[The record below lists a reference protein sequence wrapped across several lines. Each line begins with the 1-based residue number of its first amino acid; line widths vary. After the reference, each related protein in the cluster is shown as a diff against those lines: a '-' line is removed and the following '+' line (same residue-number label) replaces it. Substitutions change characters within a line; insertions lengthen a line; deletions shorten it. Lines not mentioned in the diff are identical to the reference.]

1 MPTITI
7 THLYFIPITS
17 ALTPCSSLRGA
28 TALRLGKAG
37 PVSLQTYFKG
47 HPQWSLSRRCLTRE
61 RRQRTDIFWNDKQIQ
76 QDRVVKEGIL
86 STRTDWVVS
95 GQGVWRWNM
104 VVAEDAGARQST
116 ECVQDSSSLLPP
128 RGSALVRDIAILV
141 LGREDIFSAPGL
153 ILICTSA

>member
-1 MPTITI
+1 
-7 THLYFIPITS
+7 
-17 ALTPCSSLRGA
+17 
-28 TALRLGKAG
+28 
-37 PVSLQTYFKG
+37 
-47 HPQWSLSRRCLTRE
+47 
-61 RRQRTDIFWNDKQIQ
+61 
-76 QDRVVKEGIL
+76 
-86 STRTDWVVS
+86 
-95 GQGVWRWNM
+95 M